1 MKPRKRRVY
10 GTEDRNFLIMVDYVM
25 KGLTVYEI
33 GKKYGV
39 TPQRVS
45 NLLTDK
51 ISDELRQKH
60 KEAKAQR
67 IFKELTNLQ

>member
-1 MKPRKRRVY
+1 
-10 GTEDRNFLIMVDYVM
+10 M